1 MTLLECSVRNHNGS
15 DAFSGIVNWLH
26 SKHKWNVEFG
36 QMRLAIWKNTFWKL
50 DKVESIEGNHNESDG
65 FGGIANWLHS
75 QLSVLRRLLLSER
88 HRLWLKTFLLATRPP
103 VMKWVIPQFLWPL
116 YKKFFCQYLAQ
127 IEVRPSVCSLFLDW
141 SWFMSTMWLSIHVV
155 VILKLIELIWT
166 VYEINIWN

>member
-1 MTLLECSVRNHNGS
+1 
-15 DAFSGIVNWLH
+15 
-26 SKHKWNVEFG
+26 
-36 QMRLAIWKNTFWKL
+36 MRLAIWKNTFWKL

-103 VMKWVIPQFLWPL
+103 VMKWVIPQFLRLL

-127 IEVRPSVCSLFLDW
+127 IEVRPSACSLFLDCG
-141 SWFMSTMWLSIHVV
+141 WFMSTMWLSIQYIFNVNSQFAWHIHVNNMILK
-155 VILKLIELIWT
+155 ILKLIELNWT
-166 VYEINIWN
+166 VYKIYLK

>member
-1 MTLLECSVRNHNGS
+1 
-15 DAFSGIVNWLH
+15 
-26 SKHKWNVEFG
+26 
-36 QMRLAIWKNTFWKL
+36 MRLAIWKNTFWKL

-127 IEVRPSVCSLFLDW
+127 IEVRPSVCSLFLDCG
-141 SWFMSTMWLSIHVV
+141 WFMSTMWLSNQYIFNACQFT
-155 VILKLIELIWT
+155 ICLTYSCQQCDFKNPEIDWTELNCLWM
-166 VYEINIWN
+166 YQF